1 MRHLLTLVSNM
12 ERDMKKALMIAAIVL
27 AGSAGAAVA
36 GTSQQHHKQHPGDA
50 ATKSMNRGTSANGGV
65 GTGGLGRLRAVLG
78 HEPGSRGGFARPANR
93 LVA

>member
-65 GTGGLGRLRAVLG
+65 GTGGVTRSERAHV
-78 HEPGSRGGFARPANR
+78 
-93 LVA
+93 